1 MTPMAFHITAFFRER
16 LPIERAASPHTCSSY
31 AYTFMLLFDFASK
44 QLNISPSSLHLEHI
58 NAPLV
63 LAFLKYLETT
73 RANCPST
80 RNVRLAGIKSFMRF
94 MEYRVPAALEQIR
107 AVLAIPLKRTDSKLV
122 QYLTI
127 DEMQAILDAP
137 NPRTR
142 LGIRD
147 RAMLHVAFAG
157 GLRVSELVGLCLDD
171 LTFSPQPC
179 LFVRGKG
186 RKERALPLWKE
197 TASALQAWLSVRG
210 DASVPALFLNARG
223 AQLTR
228 WGFEHILHKHFKT
241 AARRCAS
248 LYNKRITPHV
258 LRHSCAM
265 TILQA
270 TNDIRK
276 VSLWLGHASVQTSE
290 VYTRADP
297 MEKLN
302 AISAVT
308 PPSLRKGTFEPPE
321 KLIALLKQA
330 TLCRVKVP
338 KNP

>member
-1 MTPMAFHITAFFRER
+1 MTPIASHITAFFRER
-16 LPIERAASPHTCSSY
+16 LPIEQAASPHTCSNY
-31 AYTFMLLFDFASK
+31 AYTFMLLFDFVSK

-58 NAPLV
+58 DAPLV
-63 LAFLKYLETT
+63 LAFLESLEAT

-94 MEYRVPAALEQIR
+94 MEYRMPAALEQIR

-122 QYLTI
+122 QYLTM

-137 NPRTR
+137 DPRTR
-142 LGIRD
+142 LCIRD

-179 LFVRGKG
+179 LYVRGKG

-210 DASVPALFLNARG
+210 NASVPALFLNARG
-223 AQLTR
+223 EQLTR
-228 WGFEHILHKHFKT
+228 WGFEHILRKYLKT
-241 AARRCAS
+241 AARCCPS
-248 LYNKRITPHV
+248 ILNKRITPHV
-258 LRHSCAM
+258 LRHTCAM

-270 TNDIRK
+270 TKDIRK

-290 VYTRADP
+290 VYTRTDP

-302 AISAVT
+302 AIDAIT

-321 KLIALLKQA
+321 RLIALLKQA
-330 TLCRVKVP
+330 T
-338 KNP
+338 

>member
-1 MTPMAFHITAFFRER
+1 MTPIASHITAFFRER
-16 LPIERAASPHTCSSY
+16 LPIEQAASPHTCSNY

-44 QLNISPSSLHLEHI
+44 QLKISPSSLHLEHI
-58 NAPLV
+58 DAPLV
-63 LAFLKYLETT
+63 LAFLEYLEST

-80 RNVRLAGIKSFMRF
+80 RNVRLAGIKSFMHF
-94 MEYRVPAALEQIR
+94 MEYRLPAALEQIR
-107 AVLAIPLKRTDSKLV
+107 AVLAIPLKQTDSKLV
-122 QYLTI
+122 QYLTM

-137 NPRTR
+137 DPCTR

-147 RAMLHVAFAG
+147 RAMLHVAFAC

-186 RKERALPLWKE
+186 RKERALPLWKA
-197 TASALQAWLSVRG
+197 TASALQAWLNVRG

-223 AQLTR
+223 EQLTR
-228 WGFEHILHKHFKT
+228 WGFEHILRKYLKT
-241 AARRCAS
+241 AVRCCPS
-248 LYNKRITPHV
+248 ILHKRITPHV
-258 LRHSCAM
+258 LRHTCAM

-276 VSLWLGHASVQTSE
+276 VSLWLGHASVKTSE
-290 VYTRADP
+290 VYTRTDP

-302 AISAVT
+302 AIDAIT

-321 KLIALLKQA
+321 RLIALLKQA
-330 TLCRVKVP
+330 T
-338 KNP
+338 

>member
-1 MTPMAFHITAFFRER
+1 
-16 LPIERAASPHTCSSY
+16 
-31 AYTFMLLFDFASK
+31 MLLFDFASK
-44 QLNISPSSLHLEHI
+44 KLNIAPSSLHLEHI
-58 NAPLV
+58 DAPLV
-63 LAFLKYLETT
+63 LAFLEHLETT

-94 MEYRVPAALEQIR
+94 MQYRVPAALGQIR

-122 QYLTI
+122 QYLTM

-137 NPRTR
+137 DPRTR

-147 RAMLHVAFAG
+147 RAMLHVAFAC
-157 GLRVSELVGLCLDD
+157 GLRVSELVGLCIDD

-210 DASVPALFLNARG
+210 NASVPELFLNARG
-223 AQLTR
+223 EQLSR
-228 WGFEHILHKHFKT
+228 WGFEHILCKYLKT
-241 AARRCAS
+241 AARCCPS
-248 LYNKRITPHV
+248 LLNKRVTPHV
-258 LRHSCAM
+258 LRHTCAM

-276 VSLWLGHASVQTSE
+276 VALWLGHASVQTTE
-290 VYTRADP
+290 IYTRTDP

-302 AISAVT
+302 TIAAIT
-308 PPSLRKGTFEPPE
+308 PLSLRKGTFEPPE
-321 KLIALLKQA
+321 RLIALLKQA
-330 TLCRVKVP
+330 T
-338 KNP
+338 